1 MSSNI
6 ARMLP
11 GENITITTDTCTV
24 NFWNAAKEHKLTSCQ
39 CADCGHF
46 RMPPR
51 PFCPECQSKNINW
64 PELPGTATVYS
75 FAVCHKSP
83 FTGEDFIYIPVVLD
97 IDGAPGTRLVSNL
110 IGIEPEQ
117 VEIGMKVTVDWH
129 TINDGWEYP
138 VFKPIS

>member
-1 MSSNI
+1 MSEL

-11 GENITITTDTCTV
+11 GENIKISTDTYTRP
-24 NFWNAAKEHKLTSCQ
+24 FWEKAKEHKLTICQ
-39 CADCGHF
+39 CGDCGTF

-51 PFCPECQSKNINW
+51 PYCPDCQSQKINW

-83 FTGEDFIYIPVVLD
+83 FTGEDFLYIPAVLD
-97 IDGAPGTRLVSNL
+97 IDGAPGARLVSNL
-110 IGIEPEQ
+110 VGIEADK

-129 TINDGWEYP
+129 DITDDWVYP
-138 VFKPIS
+138 IFKPV